1 MTDNKK
7 VQNPLKVKTS
17 NPLVASSAVIELLVN
32 TTFAYV
38 DIFCHLNDK
47 YPHDC
52 PIIFTIT
59 VDVWPVFIVDGQS
72 YVASDISLKSHIKI
86 SEHEIIRI
94 LNNNDDMIDIEATY
108 NSIVKMIQDVSQKMV
123 EEYLKNEKDLKD
135 RMEHLK
141 DMEE

>member
-1 MTDNKK
+1 M
-7 VQNPLKVKTS
+7 Q
-17 NPLVASSAVIELLVN
+17 VIL
-32 TTFAYV
+32 
-38 DIFCHLNDK
+38 
-47 YPHDC
+47 
-52 PIIFTIT
+52 
-59 VDVWPVFIVDGQS
+59 
-72 YVASDISLKSHIKI
+72 
-86 SEHEIIRI
+86 EIIRI